1 MYYPEDVVEEVRT
14 RNDIVDVISGIRKAS
29 EERGK
34 LIPDFV
40 RSIMKNPLRFPC
52 RLRSRC
58 ITVLAAVQ
66 EAMRS
71 LLLWSMKIIRF
82 QKH

>member
-14 RNDIVDVISGIRKAS
+14 RNDIVDVISGYV
-29 EERGK
+29 K
-34 LIPDFV
+34 LQKKGQTISDFV

>member
-14 RNDIVDVISGIRKAS
+14 RNDIVDVISGYV
-29 EERGK
+29 K
-34 LIPDFV
+34 LQKKGANYFGLV

-58 ITVLAAVQ
+58 ITALAAVQ

-71 LLLWSMKIIRF
+71 LYYGV
-82 QKH
+82 

>member
-14 RNDIVDVISGIRKAS
+14 RNDIVDVISGYV
-29 EERGK
+29 K
-34 LIPDFV
+34 LQKKGANYFGLC
-40 RSIMKNPLRFPC
+40 SIMKNPLRFPC